1 VPQRARSSASP
12 PSPSAKTEGSVSI
25 GEATPAQL
33 APYVTG
39 GAFLLAFIF
48 GAVGNKTQ
56 FCTMGAVSDWVNMGD
71 LSRMRMWL
79 LAIAVALLGSSAL
92 HLAGVVDLSKSIYPG
107 PNFTWLSYLVGG
119 FLFGVGMTL
128 GSGCGSKTLIRV
140 GAGNLKSLVV
150 YVFLGIAAYMTLRG
164 ILGAFRVGVLEK
176 VTLTLP
182 QGQDLPSLLSSATAI
197 SKVLWIAILATA
209 IAAALLIFIYRS
221 KQFRSSFDYT
231 LGGVVTGLVV
241 VGGWYVS
248 GHLGHLAE
256 DPNTLQ
262 EAFVATN
269 TGRMESFSFVS
280 PLAFTLEYLMF
291 WTDKSKIITYGIASA
306 AGVIA
311 GSAAYALASRTFRWE
326 GFRDAED
333 TAMHVIGG
341 LLMGFGGITALGCTI
356 GQAISGFSTLALG
369 SIMTFV
375 AIVAGSAATMK
386 WQYWRLTRQG

>member
-1 VPQRARSSASP
+1 MN
-12 PSPSAKTEGSVSI
+12 
-25 GEATPAQL
+25 EAHL
-33 APYVTG
+33 YVAG
-39 GAFLLAFIF
+39 GAFLLAAIF

-71 LSRMRMWL
+71 TSRLRMWL
-79 LAIAVALLGSSAL
+79 LAMAVALLGSSAL
-92 HLAGVVDLSKSIYPG
+92 HLAGIVDLSKSIYPG
-107 PNFTWLSYLVGG
+107 PNFTWLSHLVGG

-150 YVFLGIAAYMTLRG
+150 YIFLGIAAYMTLRG
-164 ILGAFRVGVLEK
+164 LFGAFRVGVLEK
-176 VTLTLP
+176 ASITLP
-182 QGQDLPSLLSSATAI
+182 QGQDLPALLNMSRA
-197 SKVLWIAILATA
+197 LL
-209 IAAALLIFIYRS
+209 AALFGGAIIAFVYASR
-221 KQFRSSFDYT
+221 QFRSSFDYT

-248 GHLGHLAE
+248 GFLGHVEE

-269 TGRMESFSFVS
+269 TGRMESFSFVA
-280 PLAFTLEYLMF
+280 PFAYTLEYLML

-311 GSAAYALASRTFRWE
+311 GSAGYALATRTFRWE
-326 GFRDAED
+326 GFRNAED
-333 TAMHVIGG
+333 TANHIVGG
-341 LLMGFGGITALGCTI
+341 VLMGFGGITALGCTI

-369 SIMTFV
+369 SIVTFL

-386 WQYWRLTRQG
+386 YQYWRAG

>member
-1 VPQRARSSASP
+1 LN
-12 PSPSAKTEGSVSI
+12 EL
-25 GEATPAQL
+25 TPAQL

-39 GAFLLAFIF
+39 GAFGLAFIF
-48 GAVGNKTQ
+48 GAVGNKTH
-56 FCTMGAVSDWVNMGD
+56 FCTMGAVSDWVNMSD
-71 LSRMRMWL
+71 TSRLRMWL
-79 LAIAVALLGSSAL
+79 LAIAVALIGSSAL
-92 HLAGVVDLSKSIYPG
+92 HLAGLVDLSKSIYPS
-107 PNFTWLSYLVGG
+107 PNFTWLSYIVGG

-150 YVFLGIAAYMTLRG
+150 YIFLGIAAYMTLRG
-164 ILGAFRVGVLEK
+164 LLGAFRVGVLEK
-176 VTLTLP
+176 AAITLP
-182 QGQDLPSLLSSATAI
+182 QGQDLPSLLG
-197 SKVLWIAILATA
+197 LNRAILA
-209 IAAALLIFIYRS
+209 ALIGGGLLAFIYSS
-221 KQFRSSFDYT
+221 KRFRSSFDYT

-248 GHLGHLAE
+248 GHIGHVAE

-269 TGRMESFSFVS
+269 TGRMESFSFVA
-280 PLAFTLEYLMF
+280 PFAFTLEYLML

-311 GSAAYALASRTFRWE
+311 GSAAYALATRSFRWE

-333 TAMHVIGG
+333 TANHIVGG
-341 LLMGFGGITALGCTI
+341 ILMGFGGITALGCTI

-369 SIMTFV
+369 SIITFI

-386 WQYWRLTRQG
+386 YQVWRIERQG

>member
-1 VPQRARSSASP
+1 LNQQIA
-12 PSPSAKTEGSVSI
+12 
-25 GEATPAQL
+25 
-33 APYVTG
+33 VTS

-48 GAVGNKTQ
+48 GAVGNKTH

-176 VTLTLP
+176 ATIALP
-182 QGQDLPSLLSSATAI
+182 AGQDLPSLLSPLTGASTGTLTAWLA
-197 SKVLWIAILATA
+197 VLIGGTIIAFVYA
-209 IAAALLIFIYRS
+209 S

-248 GHLGHLAE
+248 GHIGHVAE

-280 PLAFTLEYLMF
+280 PLAFTLEYLML

-311 GSAAYALASRTFRWE
+311 GSAAYALASKTFRWE

-333 TAMHVIGG
+333 TGMHVLGG
-341 LLMGFGGITALGCTI
+341 LLMGFGGICALGCTI

>member
-1 VPQRARSSASP
+1 MSD
-12 PSPSAKTEGSVSI
+12 TN
-25 GEATPAQL
+25 PAQL
-33 APYVTG
+33 VPYVTG
-39 GAFLLAFIF
+39 GAFVLAFIF
-48 GAVGNKTQ
+48 GAVGNKTH

-71 LSRMRMWL
+71 TNRLRMWL
-79 LAIAVALLGSSAL
+79 LAMAVALLGASAL
-92 HLAGVVDLSKSIYPG
+92 HVAGVVDLSKSIYPS

-150 YVFLGIAAYMTLRG
+150 YIFLGIAAYMTLRG
-164 ILGAFRVGVLEK
+164 LFGAFRVGVLEK
-176 VTLTLP
+176 ASMTLP
-182 QGQDLPSLLSSATAI
+182 SGQDLPALFGISRVLL
-197 SKVLWIAILATA
+197 
-209 IAAALLIFIYRS
+209 AALIGGAMLVFIYSSR
-221 KQFRSSFDYT
+221 QFRASFDYT

-248 GHLGHLAE
+248 GHIGHVAE

-269 TGRMESFSFVS
+269 TGRMESFSFVA
-280 PLAFTLEYLMF
+280 PFAFTLEYLML

-306 AGVIA
+306 AGVVA
-311 GSAAYALASRTFRWE
+311 GSAAYALATRTFRWE

-333 TAMHVIGG
+333 TALHVLGG
-341 LLMGFGGITALGCTI
+341 ILMGFGGITALGCTI
-356 GQAISGFSTLALG
+356 GQGVSALSTLALG
-369 SIMTFV
+369 SIMTFG

-386 WQYWRLTRQG
+386 YQVWRIERQG

>member
-1 VPQRARSSASP
+1 LN
-12 PSPSAKTEGSVSI
+12 
-25 GEATPAQL
+25 EAHL
-33 APYVTG
+33 YVAG
-39 GAFLLAFIF
+39 GAFLLAAIF
-48 GAVGNKTQ
+48 GAVGNKTH

-71 LSRMRMWL
+71 TSRLRMWL
-79 LAIAVALLGSSAL
+79 LAMAVALLGSSAL
-92 HLAGVVDLSKSIYPG
+92 HLAGIVDLSKSIYPG
-107 PNFTWLSYLVGG
+107 PNFTWLSHLVGG

-150 YVFLGIAAYMTLRG
+150 YIFLGIAAYMTLRG
-164 ILGAFRVGVLEK
+164 LFGAFRVGVLEK
-176 VTLTLP
+176 ASITLP
-182 QGQDLPSLLSSATAI
+182 QGQDLPALLNMSRA
-197 SKVLWIAILATA
+197 LL
-209 IAAALLIFIYRS
+209 AALFGGAIIAFVYASR
-221 KQFRSSFDYT
+221 QFRSSFDYT

-248 GHLGHLAE
+248 GFLGHVEE

-269 TGRMESFSFVS
+269 TGRMESFSFVA
-280 PLAFTLEYLMF
+280 PFAYTLEYLML

-311 GSAAYALASRTFRWE
+311 GSAGYALATRTFRWE
-326 GFRDAED
+326 GFRNAED
-333 TAMHVIGG
+333 TANHIVGG
-341 LLMGFGGITALGCTI
+341 VLMGFGGITALGCTI

-369 SIMTFV
+369 SIITFL

-386 WQYWRLTRQG
+386 YQYWRAG

>member
-1 VPQRARSSASP
+1 
-12 PSPSAKTEGSVSI
+12 
-25 GEATPAQL
+25 
-33 APYVTG
+33 
-39 GAFLLAFIF
+39 
-48 GAVGNKTQ
+48 VGNKTH

-92 HLAGVVDLSKSIYPG
+92 HLAGVVDLSKSIYPS

-176 VTLTLP
+176 ATIALP
-182 QGQDLPSLLSSATAI
+182 TGQDLPSLLSSVTAI
-197 SKVLWIAILATA
+197 GRGTWIVLLAALIVGAILFFVYA
-209 IAAALLIFIYRS
+209 S

-248 GHLGHLAE
+248 GHIGHLAE

-280 PLAFTLEYLMF
+280 PLAFTLEYLML

-311 GSAAYALASRTFRWE
+311 GSAAYALGSKTFRWE

-333 TAMHVIGG
+333 TGMHVIGG
-341 LLMGFGGITALGCTI
+341 VLMGFGGICALGCTI